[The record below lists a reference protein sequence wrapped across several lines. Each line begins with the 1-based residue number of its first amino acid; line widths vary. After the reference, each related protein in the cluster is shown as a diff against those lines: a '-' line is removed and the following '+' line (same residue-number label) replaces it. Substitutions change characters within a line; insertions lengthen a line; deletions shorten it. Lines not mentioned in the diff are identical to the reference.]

1 MLVGNAVKVLLLIG
15 AASLVAALAHAQIG
29 PGAVF
34 MFTFKA
40 DTRADRI
47 SSARAMLTHV
57 EYVSSTLPTM
67 RPSEKEWLAKERAA
81 IGNLKDT
88 AVSNE
93 RMKQLVMSV
102 EFQHSDLDY
111 MLTNVREAL
120 DCVIQA
126 GVTTRREAFCW
137 AVVAYHLNYPDLTYA
152 IGNLRKAGRMSRVN
166 LSAMGGG
173 KPVDDDDSLALLY
186 RMGARNI
193 QESVVLPYLRGDLK

>member
-40 DTRADRI
+40 ETRAERI

-88 AVSNE
+88 AV
-93 RMKQLVMSV
+93 VMSV